1 MNNAASEIIS
11 TKVGQPVE
19 IELKFPGASGYEWSV
34 SFDGTCVSLL
44 GRQRKLNSKK
54 MGAKAKEVFKFEALA
69 KGDHKI
75 SFALR
80 RPWEDEAVEH
90 RYIVLHVEE
99 SEPEK

>member
-1 MNNAASEIIS
+1 
-11 TKVGQPVE
+11 
-19 IELKFPGASGYEWSV
+19 
-34 SFDGTCVSLL
+34 
-44 GRQRKLNSKK
+44 LNSKK